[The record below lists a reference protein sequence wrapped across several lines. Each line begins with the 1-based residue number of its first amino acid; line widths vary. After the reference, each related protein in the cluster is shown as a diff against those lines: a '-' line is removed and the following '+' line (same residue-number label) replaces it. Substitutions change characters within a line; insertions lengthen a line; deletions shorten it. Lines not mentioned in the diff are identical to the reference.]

1 MKINDQKIII
11 GELDR
16 GRSNAKKQVVSGLKY
31 HVVKKWI
38 SQKILSIKLFLE
50 VSTSNYT
57 VINFPEGKTKKTEK
71 AFNLKRCTKIAI
83 VTGI

>member
-11 GELDR
+11 DELDR
-16 GRSNAKKQVVSGLKY
+16 GRSNAKIQVVNGLKY

-50 VSTSNYT
+50 VSTSNNT
-57 VINFPEGKTKKTEK
+57 VINFQE
-71 AFNLKRCTKIAI
+71 
-83 VTGI
+83 

>member
-11 GELDR
+11 DELDR
-16 GRSNAKKQVVSGLKY
+16 GRSNAKIQVVNGLKY

-50 VSTSNYT
+50 VSTSNNT
-57 VINFPEGKTKKTEK
+57 VINLPEEKKRLKSLLVSK
-71 AFNLKRCTKIAI
+71 AVQKIAI
-83 VTGI
+83 LSD